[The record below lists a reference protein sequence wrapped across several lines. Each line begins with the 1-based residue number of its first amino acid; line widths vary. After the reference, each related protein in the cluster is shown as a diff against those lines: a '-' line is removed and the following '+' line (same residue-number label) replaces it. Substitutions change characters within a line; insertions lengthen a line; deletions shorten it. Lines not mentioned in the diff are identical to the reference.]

1 MLGGFDPFV
10 LLRAA
15 FLCVLILLSVGSQP
29 ADAQVDDPAV
39 SVASDAYGVEEHEE
53 AHSLVE
59 EARGH
64 CHPGLDCA
72 VAAMT
77 VEPTRAPH
85 APGFD
90 GDGFRSDH
98 IRLNG
103 IGPMDE
109 PPPPRGLALP
119 EYGIVQT

>member
-1 MLGGFDPFV
+1 MLGGLHPYLFM
-10 LLRAA
+10 RTA
-15 FLCVLILLSVGSQP
+15 FLCAVVAFGLGSQP
-29 ADAQVDDPAV
+29 ADPLVDDPAV
-39 SVASDAYGVEEHEE
+39 SVTSDAYGVEEHEE
-53 AHSLVE
+53 THSHVE

-77 VEPTRAPH
+77 VEPTQAPQ
-85 APGFD
+85 ALGFD

-103 IGPMDE
+103 LGPIDE